1 LLDINTQERKT
12 TMAKN
17 VNNKTSKA
25 PSSGKSG
32 LKSQIKTSRVASTK
46 LGVTP
51 PGVSGRLALNHNET
65 FLK

>member
-1 LLDINTQERKT
+1 
-12 TMAKN
+12 MAKN